1 MTEIIR
7 VDNTAVQV
15 FTDEIVNLIR
25 RTIAKGA
32 TDDELQLFV
41 AQCER
46 TGLDP
51 FSRQI
56 YAIRRWDNR
65 EKREVMQTQVS
76 IDGFRL
82 VAERTGKYTGQLGPL
97 WCSPDGLW
105 REVWLEHTP
114 PAAAKVGVLKSD
126 FSQPL
131 WGVARWDSYVQTTK
145 DGKATVMWEKMGDVM
160 LAKCAESLA
169 LRKAFPQDL
178 SGLYTAEEMAQATP
192 ADPIMVDV
200 STGEILIAQGG
211 AGRARNQQPT
221 NGATVTQ
228 KAQPRPAQPV
238 KNELDAII
246 MGDVPSLDGDSWD
259 GIVAEVEA
267 NRVQDKKAK
276 ATAGPFVWPVNDD
289 ALEMCSGFIN
299 LPDLTPQ
306 QAKLINA
313 ITEAD
318 KASKNKMSNE
328 VKEGKKS
335 SQYGTLAWRLDD
347 RYGKGAHGA
356 ILSALCQR
364 SISSD
369 NLPGYEVKKLL
380 DWLFKP
386 EDFGPQL
393 GVLDGFVEALK
404 LDLQHLEAA

>member
-7 VDNTAVQV
+7 VDNNAIQV
-15 FTDEIVNLIR
+15 FTDERVDLIK

-32 TDDELQLFV
+32 SDDELQLFV

-56 YAIRRWDNR
+56 YAIKRWDNR

-82 VAERTGKYTGQLGPL
+82 VAERTGKYAGQLGPL
-97 WCSPDGLW
+97 WCGPDGAW
-105 REVWLEHTP
+105 REVWLERTP

-131 WGVARWDSYVQTTK
+131 WGVARWDSYVQTNK
-145 DGKATVMWEKMGDVM
+145 DGKVTVMWEKMGDVM

-178 SGLYTAEEMAQATP
+178 SGLYTAEEMAQATTP
-192 ADPIMVDV
+192 DPIMVDV
-200 STGEILIAQGG
+200 STGEILMTKQNGLQRAQ
-211 AGRARNQQPT
+211 NQPQSNSTTTQPQ
-221 NGATVTQ
+221 A
-228 KAQPRPAQPV
+228 AQRPAQPS
-238 KNELDAII
+238 KSELDSIT
-246 MGDVPSLDGDSWD
+246 LDNVLEVDDSWD

-267 NRVQDKKAK
+267 NRTQDRKAK
-276 ATAGPFVWPVNDD
+276 AKAQPFVWPVNDD
-289 ALEMCSGFIN
+289 ALEMCSSFIN
-299 LPDLTPQ
+299 LPELTKQ
-306 QAKLINA
+306 QEKLIHA

-318 KASKNKMSNE
+318 KGSKGPMSNE

-335 SQYGTLAWRLDD
+335 SHYSTLVWQLDA
-347 RYGKGAHGA
+347 RYDKGSHGA
-356 ILSALCQR
+356 ILSALTQR
-364 SISSD
+364 SINAD

-386 EDFGPQL
+386 EDFAPQL
-393 GVLDGFVEALK
+393 VVLDGLVEALK
-404 LDLQHLEAA
+404 LDLQQLEVA

>member
-1 MTEIIR
+1 MSEIIR

-82 VAERTGKYTGQLGPL
+82 VAERTGKYAGQLGPL
-97 WCSPDGLW
+97 WCGPDGLW

-200 STGEILIAQGG
+200 STGEILMTAQGG

-228 KAQPRPAQPV
+228 KAQPRPARGGD
-238 KNELDAII
+238 ELDEII
-246 MGDVPSLDGDSWD
+246 MGDVPPLYDDSWD
-259 GIVAEVEA
+259 GVVAVADA
-267 NRVQDKKAK
+267 NRAQDKKAK
-276 ATAGPFVWPVNDD
+276 AKGQPFTWPVDDD

-299 LPDLTPQ
+299 LPELTPQ

-318 KASKNKMSNE
+318 KGSRSGMSNE

-347 RYGKGAHGA
+347 RYGKGSHGA

-404 LDLQHLEAA
+404 QDLQQLEVA

>member
-1 MTEIIR
+1 MYKAKVNAIGIELEFEEKDIKDLWKRVSFFQSLPVSCPIDDSPTRLYYKEPDGYSYFSICNTGDLYFEYKLGQAR
-7 VDNTAVQV
+7 EGGELFPKGEWWWWDWEKKEDVLLCKYNVLTPEGEAMRERCLQGNPRKLVMVDN
-15 FTDEIVNLIR
+15 
-25 RTIAKGA
+25 K
-32 TDDELQLFV
+32 
-41 AQCER
+41 
-46 TGLDP
+46 
-51 FSRQI
+51 
-56 YAIRRWDNR
+56 
-65 EKREVMQTQVS
+65 
-76 IDGFRL
+76 
-82 VAERTGKYTGQLGPL
+82 
-97 WCSPDGLW
+97 
-105 REVWLEHTP
+105 
-114 PAAAKVGVLKSD
+114 
-126 FSQPL
+126 
-131 WGVARWDSYVQTTK
+131 
-145 DGKATVMWEKMGDVM
+145 
-160 LAKCAESLA
+160 
-169 LRKAFPQDL
+169 
-178 SGLYTAEEMAQATP
+178 
-192 ADPIMVDV
+192 
-200 STGEILIAQGG
+200 TGEILMTAQNSTGRAQPQQSSNRTIIAQNTAH
-211 AGRARNQQPT
+211 AG
-221 NGATVTQ
+221 
-228 KAQPRPAQPV
+228 AQPV
-238 KNELDAII
+238 KNELDAINVH
-246 MGDVPSLDGDSWD
+246 DAPPLDDSWD

-347 RYGKGAHGA
+347 RYGKGSHGA

-404 LDLQHLEAA
+404 QDLQQLEGA

>member
-51 FSRQI
+51 FRRQI

-97 WCSPDGLW
+97 WCGPDGLW

-160 LAKCAESLA
+160 LAKCAESLD

-246 MGDVPSLDGDSWD
+246 MGDVPPLDGDSWD

-347 RYGKGAHGA
+347 RYGKGSHGA

-386 EDFGPQL
+386 EDFAPQL
-393 GVLDGFVEALK
+393 GVLDSFVEALK
-404 LDLQHLEAA
+404 LDLQQLEVA